1 MDKPL
6 ETIEKLKEK
15 GLPLA
20 YVGDVVGT
28 GSSRKSAINSV
39 LWHMGESIDYIPNK
53 NTGGIVLGGK
63 IAPIFLIQQKTQA
76 PYL

>member
-1 MDKPL
+1 MLIKKIDKPL

-39 LWHMGESIDYIPNK
+39 LWHMGEAY
-53 NTGGIVLGGK
+53 
-63 IAPIFLIQQKTQA
+63 
-76 PYL
+76 